1 MGVNKMNEL
10 TTQEE
15 DLMLENGLEDWRD
28 IKMEKD
34 RISKEELEKEEIKEE
49 LEILLHNFR
58 VDKGINKDYISSILK
73 EMLEEEYL

>member
-1 MGVNKMNEL
+1 MNEL